1 MGPPVPPS
9 ADPSARQKQPAG
21 RLAAGGSG
29 ARAEPAAWHAH
40 GPGPPLLSH
49 PSCTAP
55 PDTTSVTSDPPWGR
69 QRCTLFPR
77 GNRRTG
83 TWRPSASCLL
93 SCLRKSR
100 SSSCARW
107 SSPGSALNHGDKP
120 SPQALGGAVTGR
132 PKPPG
137 EGRPPKPDSALRAC
151 LLPVPDCG
159 VPRGTEGE
167 ALKAPTSCP
176 GRHWEQA
183 ARLPPGLE
191 PSCATWGPGRTLGPP
206 PHCHAHRRVGP
217 ASSPP
222 PGRPSFN
229 PHGPCSRSTPCGLD
243 RERSHPFTACLLRP
257 PGPKTQPAKSL
268 LTGIR

>member
-1 MGPPVPPS
+1 MGQRAARRAPGEARPGYSRGPRHCPGSLEAGGHRAITGGGSARLLQAGTSSDRDEATAGAGSGALTGPPVPPS

-40 GPGPPLLSH
+40 GPGPPLLSR
-49 PSCTAP
+49 PSCAAP

-159 VPRGTEGE
+159 VPRGTAGE

-183 ARLPPGLE
+183 ARLPPGL
-191 PSCATWGPGRTLGPP
+191 
-206 PHCHAHRRVGP
+206 
-217 ASSPP
+217 
-222 PGRPSFN
+222 
-229 PHGPCSRSTPCGLD
+229 
-243 RERSHPFTACLLRP
+243 
-257 PGPKTQPAKSL
+257 
-268 LTGIR
+268 

>member
-1 MGPPVPPS
+1 MP
-9 ADPSARQKQPAG
+9 RF
-21 RLAAGGSG
+21 
-29 ARAEPAAWHAH
+29 
-40 GPGPPLLSH
+40 PG
-49 PSCTAP
+49 
-55 PDTTSVTSDPPWGR
+55 
-69 QRCTLFPR
+69 

-120 SPQALGGAVTGR
+120 SPQAPGGAVTGR

-176 GRHWEQA
+176 GRHWERT

-222 PGRPSFN
+222 PGRPGFN